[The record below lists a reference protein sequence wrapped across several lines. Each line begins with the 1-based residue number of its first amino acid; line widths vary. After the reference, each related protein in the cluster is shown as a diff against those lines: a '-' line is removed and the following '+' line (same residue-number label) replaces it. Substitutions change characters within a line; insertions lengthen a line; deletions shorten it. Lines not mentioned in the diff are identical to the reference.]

1 MFSVY
6 VPDLLSLLVAKVTCV
21 MRWALAVVG
30 VHTIYTH
37 TTILAV
43 VAWAIIDVMLAVLT
57 CEAWRTERDKTK
69 TDKV

>member
-1 MFSVY
+1 
-6 VPDLLSLLVAKVTCV
+6 

-43 VAWAIIDVMLAVLT
+43 VAWTVVDVVLTVLT
-57 CEAWRTERDKTK
+57 CEAW
-69 TDKV
+69 